1 VTLNAHERDG
11 ALVLDVVVQ
20 PRASREAVGPVV
32 GDRLKV
38 AVTAPPVD
46 GEANEAVIRAL
57 ATAFGVPRS
66 AIELIRGQTG
76 RRKTLRIRGA
86 TLAALERIVAAAVT
100 RR

>member
-1 VTLNAHERDG
+1 MTLNAHERDG

-20 PRASREAVGPVV
+20 PRASRVGVGPVV

-46 GEANEAVIRAL
+46 GEANDAVIRAL
-57 ATAFGVPRS
+57 AAAFDVPR
-66 AIELIRGQTG
+66 AAVELLRGQTG

-86 TLAALERIVAAAVT
+86 TLAALQRMLA
-100 RR
+100 R